1 MSCSSISIK
10 RGGSLKLQHRI
21 SVGGKPTDITGWA
34 ITSSIQFGSEIIGEF
49 AVNVLNAAK
58 GQLELVAPDTEA
70 WPLNTLQFDVKYV
83 IPSADG
89 VADPYTYYSPT
100 VNLVVKERV
109 TP

>member
-10 RGGSLKLQHRI
+10 RGGSLRLQHRI
-21 SVGGKPTDITGWA
+21 STGGKPTDITGWA
-34 ITSSIQFGSEIIGEF
+34 ITSSIQFGSEIIGAFE
-49 AVNVLNAAK
+49 VNVIDAPA
-58 GQLELVAPDTEA
+58 GRVELVAPSTEG

-83 IPSADG
+83 IPSQDG

-100 VNLVVKERV
+100 VNLVVKARV